1 MNLTIAIVSDNDA
14 DKVVDALVAHGF
26 YVTRL
31 ASTGSFLSMGNTV
44 LLSDV
49 EDDQFDQI
57 KRNLK

>member
-1 MNLTIAIVSDNDA
+1 MKRAIAIVRDDNA

-44 LLSDV
+44 LPSDV